1 MLVLFF
7 IFHIQGQACA
17 CLKISVRTGC
27 IPFMKHST
35 AMTIRISPI
44 SLIITLFPV
53 SPRIF
58 KSRVDTQRIMKE
70 RRQTRAI
77 TQTSAILKICSG
89 ASSISV
95 MPLEITPGPHSIGTA
110 RGVTVMFLEYSF
122 FSFSFSFTWVKCA
135 CSMSY
140 PILKMMI
147 PPAIRKPLVEIPKK
161 WNRNLPH
168 KVKSTSMTNVR
179 AQDFKAMLRRS
190 PALRPRSSAGKPAS
204 LRGGPSM

>member
-135 CSMSY
+135 CSMSSRN
-140 PILKMMI
+140 PETIGRDPEKMEQE
-147 PPAIRKPLVEIPKK
+147 PA
-161 WNRNLPH
+161 
-168 KVKSTSMTNVR
+168 
-179 AQDFKAMLRRS
+179 AQGEKYQYDEREG
-190 PALRPRSSAGKPAS
+190 AGF
-204 LRGGPSM
+204 

>member
-110 RGVTVMFLEYSF
+110 RGVTVMS
-122 FSFSFSFTWVKCA
+122 
-135 CSMSY
+135 
-140 PILKMMI
+140 
-147 PPAIRKPLVEIPKK
+147 
-161 WNRNLPH
+161 
-168 KVKSTSMTNVR
+168 
-179 AQDFKAMLRRS
+179 DFKDDDTSRNPETIGRDPEKMEQE
-190 PALRPRSSAGKPAS
+190 PAAQGEKYQYDEREGAGF
-204 LRGGPSM
+204 